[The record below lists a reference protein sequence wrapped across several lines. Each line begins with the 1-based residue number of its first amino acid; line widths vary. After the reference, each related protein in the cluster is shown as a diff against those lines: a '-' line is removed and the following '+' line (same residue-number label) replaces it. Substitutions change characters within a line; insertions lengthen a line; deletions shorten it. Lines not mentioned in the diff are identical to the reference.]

1 MRTIAAYES
10 GAQPCES
17 KSALSGLF
25 NLGTNRDAWLT
36 ESICYG
42 NTKGK
47 EKRMAQL
54 NHSESKARP
63 AIPSERE
70 EFQNPEWLSQIANL
84 AIVGQVIL
92 FASAW
97 LLPIVSE
104 YSLVGDDIS
113 ELVLGRYGFIQT
125 GAFLIA
131 GLGTLALAFAL
142 RQLTKGTWGSLV
154 GSLLVG
160 MYGLGAVLA
169 AIFPT
174 DHIDTAADV
183 WTQSTTGMLHIFVA
197 LISFLGM
204 IIGMF
209 ILTRTFALLP
219 AWRPLARLL
228 VYVQVVALA
237 LFIVQGEGPLVGL
250 LQRLMVAVISG
261 WIILVA
267 LRVREMAGS
276 TKLETSQEN

>member
-1 MRTIAAYES
+1 LR
-10 GAQPCES
+10 
-17 KSALSGLF
+17 L
-25 NLGTNRDAWLT
+25 WLR
-36 ESICYG
+36 IYQG
-42 NTKGK
+42 KGK
-47 EKRMAQL
+47 QMTQMNQA
-54 NHSESKARP
+54 ESKARTSMQ
-63 AIPSERE
+63 SERT
-70 EFQNPEWLSQIANL
+70 EFQNERWLSQLATL

-97 LLPIVSE
+97 LLPAVSE
-104 YSLVGDDIS
+104 YSLLGDTMS

-125 GAFLIA
+125 IAFLVA
-131 GLGTLALAFAL
+131 GVGTLGLAYAI

-154 GSLLVG
+154 GPLLVG
-160 MYGLGAVLA
+160 LYGLGAILV

-174 DHIDTAADV
+174 DQVVTATEV
-183 WTQSTTGMLHIFVA
+183 WAQSTTGIIHTLAA

-209 ILTRTFALLP
+209 FLTRTFALLP

-228 VYVQVVALA
+228 VFVQAGALA

-250 LQRLMVAVISG
+250 LQRLLVAVISV

-267 LRVREMAGS
+267 LRVR
-276 TKLETSQEN
+276 KLLESA